1 MNNDQAAA
9 CLKIRNAIRSVFENQ
24 VPSPLLLFSV
34 ARGLEEG
41 STLVY
46 RRAVRLQAEEE
57 HDGRQ
62 KDRER

>member
-1 MNNDQAAA
+1 MNSDQVAVG
-9 CLKIRNAIRSVFENQ
+9 LKIRNAIRSVFEKQ
-24 VPSPLLLFSV
+24 VPSILLLSSS
-34 ARGLEEG
+34 APRLEEG

-62 KDRER
+62 EDRER

>member
-1 MNNDQAAA
+1 MNNDQVAA
-9 CLKIRNAIRSVFENQ
+9 CLKIRKAICSVFENQ
-24 VPSPLLLFSV
+24 VPSILLLFSV
-34 ARGLEEG
+34 VHRLEEG

-62 KDRER
+62 EDRER